1 MGRALQ
7 SAGHRPG
14 VTPALDRL
22 QSRKPWRKSLGMLG
36 EVFMFRR
43 RFGIILALAIFW
55 IAGGSTG
62 VVAQA
67 QADRERTDRER
78 TVAVRI
84 VPPFVIKQEDRLTGF
99 SIDLW
104 RALAR
109 AADIRFRFIE
119 RDALAE
125 LLMAI
130 ETRDADIAIAA
141 ISITAAREEKFDFSQ
156 PMFDGGLQ
164 VMVRSDGEAGGFSL
178 AAVRNV
184 FTSGPMPGLLALL
197 ALLIL
202 VPAHVVWFVERK
214 HPESLV
220 NRRYFPGIF
229 TAIWWATGAAQGQQL
244 DHPKSP
250 IGRAIS
256 ALAIFVSVIFI
267 AYFTANVTTA
277 LTVQQLKGDINGPED
292 LPGKRVAT
300 VTGSTAAAYLRAQGM
315 ATVERPSIADAF
327 DVLIQKQADA
337 VVFDSPVLLYFAAN
351 EGRGKVSI
359 VGPVFRREAYGI
371 LFERGSPL
379 RKPINEALLKLR
391 EDGTY
396 DALYRKWFAK
406 DEGKP
411 N

>member
-1 MGRALQ
+1 
-7 SAGHRPG
+7 
-14 VTPALDRL
+14 
-22 QSRKPWRKSLGMLG
+22 
-36 EVFMFRR
+36 
-43 RFGIILALAIFW
+43 
-55 IAGGSTG
+55 
-62 VVAQA
+62 
-67 QADRERTDRER
+67 
-78 TVAVRI
+78 
-84 VPPFVIKQEDRLTGF
+84 
-99 SIDLW
+99 
-104 RALAR
+104 
-109 AADIRFRFIE
+109 
-119 RDALAE
+119 
-125 LLMAI
+125 
-130 ETRDADIAIAA
+130 
-141 ISITAAREEKFDFSQ
+141 
-156 PMFDGGLQ
+156 MFDGGLQ

-250 IGRAIS
+250 
-256 ALAIFVSVIFI
+256 I